1 MRIIVES
8 FWLSKGGNHDSEYE
22 DAFFPPLTSGWQE
35 DGKQF
40 RFAVADGASSGIL
53 SGQWAR
59 VLTEVACDLDV
70 PIDNPLVILKTGI
83 ARWNGWLDNYLQ
95 NRKEHDKPI
104 KWYEEPGLKA
114 GAFSTLLVL
123 EINDKQTNE
132 WRAVAIGDSCL
143 FQVRGG
149 QLVIPFP
156 VEQSNAFNNN
166 PALMCSVLDHNDNLR
181 NEITQS
187 KGEWQI
193 EDEFFLMTDAIAQ
206 WFLTQYEMGQQPWS
220 AFQDSSTADDS
231 QSFKNWIDSLREQKT
246 MRNDDVTLVRITL
259 A

>member
-1 MRIIVES
+1 MQVVVES
-8 FWLSKGGNHDSEYE
+8 FWLSKGGNQDSEYE
-22 DAFFPPLTSGWQE
+22 DAFFPPLTKGWQK

-70 PIDNPLVILKTGI
+70 PVDNAHVILETGF
-83 ARWNGWLDNYLQ
+83 ARWTGWLENYLQ
-95 NRKEHDKPI
+95 TRKVQDKPI

-123 EINDKQTNE
+123 EINEEQSNE
-132 WRAVAIGDSCL
+132 WRALAIGDSCL

-149 QLVIPFP
+149 QLVIHFP
-156 VEQSNAFNNN
+156 VEQSKAFNNN
-166 PALMCSVLDHNDNLR
+166 PALLCSVLDHNDNLD
-181 NEITQS
+181 NEIMQS

-193 EDEFFLMTDAIAQ
+193 EDEFYLMTDALAQ
-206 WFLTQYEMGQQPWS
+206 WFLSQCEAGQQPWS
-220 AFQDSSTADDS
+220 NFQDSSTAQVS
-231 QSFKNWIDSLREQKT
+231 NTFENWIAYLREQKA
-246 MRNDDVTLVRITL
+246 MKNDDVTLVRITL